1 MNKLYNLLE
10 FDSYVRTQ
18 VLPDYLHWDGV
29 PAISGFTTEPVTA
42 SIPMKCRN
50 VPQGE
55 LVLRHDMIVN
65 STDGYVGKVDKLLID
80 LNDMQVTHV
89 VLVVRHIFDASEIII
104 PVSQIDHIKEDTIY
118 LKLDRQAVKKLTTA
132 PGQHWSL

>member
-1 MNKLYNLLE
+1 MNKLNNLLE

-18 VLPDYLHWDGV
+18 LLPDYLHWDGM
-29 PAISGFTTEPVTA
+29 PAIPGFATEPVTA
-42 SIPMKCRN
+42 FIPMECRN
-50 VPQGE
+50 GPQDE
-55 LVLRHDMIVN
+55 LALRHDMIVN
-65 STDGYVGKVDKLLID
+65 ATDGYVGKFDKLLID
-80 LNDMQVTHV
+80 LNNMQVSHV